1 VVAGIGALD
10 AAGQVRLRLTDLD
23 DAGVFP
29 VVAQYLGDAATHP
42 ATSSPVNLA
51 VAQTTR
57 VRPKLT
63 VKAPKKIKVGKRKK
77 LKVTVRAPGVTPTG
91 DVRVRLR
98 LAGVKVSL
106 DGTPNR
112 AGKTKIRLPRFSRP
126 GKDKARVRY
135 LGDAATRKAKA
146 SVTLRVVR
154 R

>member
-1 VVAGIGALD
+1 
-10 AAGQVRLRLTDLD
+10 
-23 DAGVFP
+23 
-29 VVAQYLGDAATHP
+29 
-42 ATSSPVNLA
+42 VNLA
-51 VAQTTR
+51 VAQTTK

-77 LKVTVRAPGVTPTG
+77 LKVTVEAPGVTPSG
-91 DVRVRLR
+91 DIRVRLR

-106 DGTPNR
+106 DGTLNK

-126 GKDKARVRY
+126 GKVKARVRY
-135 LGDAATRKAKA
+135 LGDAATRKAKT